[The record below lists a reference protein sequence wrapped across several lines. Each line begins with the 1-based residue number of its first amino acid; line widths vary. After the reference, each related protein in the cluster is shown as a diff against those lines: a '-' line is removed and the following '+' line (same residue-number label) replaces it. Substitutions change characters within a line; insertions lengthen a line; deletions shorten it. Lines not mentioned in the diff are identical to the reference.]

1 MVKQNIIFSIDFSVI
16 SQIKKK
22 KSLKIEQQLKLC
34 MVYDAASS
42 GYFYHKVKNRIR
54 SNLPVIKIR
63 AVQRQSSKSSNCQMN
78 SKMCKMNIQI
88 KIIWQ

>member
-1 MVKQNIIFSIDFSVI
+1 
-16 SQIKKK
+16 
-22 KSLKIEQQLKLC
+22 

-42 GYFYHKVKNRIR
+42 GYFYHKIKNRIR

-78 SKMCKMNIQI
+78 SKMCMMNIQI
-88 KIIWQ
+88 KIIWQYRLINNFMYKADKFTY